1 MTLINC
7 TEFSIGITDDIAVQ
21 AELRAGSHEGMEQK
35 VRDAPIQLREVDDHL
50 KVGKNDPRSHHPARH
65 SHARSLYAGSRRLIL

>member
-7 TEFSIGITDDIAVQ
+7 TEFLIGITDDIAVQ

-35 VRDAPIQLREVDDHL
+35 VRDAPKQLREVDDHL
-50 KVGKNDPRSHHPARH
+50 EVVKTILVHIMPADIHTRV
-65 SHARSLYAGSRRLIL
+65 LCMPDQED